1 MSPTQDD
8 KQTLVDVC
16 RRLYHRQ
23 LLAATDGNVS
33 LRRGD
38 RLLVT
43 PSGVN
48 KGVVRPDQLLT
59 LDLEGRVVAGEGAP
73 TTEILMHLTAYRR
86 RPDIGAVVHAHP
98 PWATACTIAGVSLE
112 PGVLP
117 EVVLTLGAIPTA
129 PYATTGTSALAE
141 AIRDLILEYDAV
153 LLAHHGALTLGCD
166 LEDAVN
172 KMEKV
177 EHAAL
182 VVALARLLGGAHPLP
197 AAEVANLTRLG
208 LQKGYRPPA
217 AKKNNYDKA
226 KN

>member
-1 MSPTQDD
+1 MRSTQDD
-8 KQTLVDVC
+8 QQALVEVC
-16 RRLYHRQ
+16 RRLYNRQ

-38 RLLVT
+38 SLLVT

-48 KGVVRPDQLLT
+48 KGFIRPEQILT
-59 LDLEGRVVAGEGAP
+59 LDLEGRVVEGEGAP
-73 TTEILMHLTAYRR
+73 TTEILMHLTVYRR
-86 RPDIGAVVHAHP
+86 RPDIAAVVHAHP

-129 PYATTGTSALAE
+129 PYATTGTPALAA
-141 AIRDLILEYDAV
+141 AIRELIREYDAV
-153 LLAHHGALTLGCD
+153 LLAHHGALTLGRD

-182 VVALARLLGGAHPLP
+182 VVALAHLLGGARPLP
-197 AAEVANLTRLG
+197 AAEVAYLTRLG
-208 LQKGYRPPA
+208 LQKGYRPPCS
-217 AKKNNYDKA
+217 KKENL
-226 KN
+226 

>member
-1 MSPTQDD
+1 VRSTQDD
-8 KQTLVDVC
+8 QQALVEVC
-16 RRLYHRQ
+16 RRLYNRQ

-38 RLLVT
+38 SLLVT

-48 KGVVRPDQLLT
+48 KGFIRPEQILT
-59 LDLEGRVVAGEGAP
+59 LDLEGRVVEGEGAP
-73 TTEILMHLTAYRR
+73 TTEILMHLTVYRR
-86 RPDIGAVVHAHP
+86 RPDIAAVVHAHP

-129 PYATTGTSALAE
+129 PYATTGTPALAA
-141 AIRDLILEYDAV
+141 AIRELIREYDAV
-153 LLAHHGALTLGCD
+153 LLAHHGALTLGRD

-182 VVALARLLGGAHPLP
+182 VVALAHLLGGARPLP
-197 AAEVANLTRLG
+197 AAEVAYLTRLG
-208 LQKGYRPPA
+208 LQKGYRPPCS
-217 AKKNNYDKA
+217 KKENL
-226 KN
+226 